1 MASGTKSIA
10 EKGPS
15 LRWGVERRLEFVEFR
30 LFWDGYVNRSDLTN
44 FFGVSTQQ
52 ASTDLNRYRALA
64 PHNMIYDKSAKRF
77 RRSDDFKPLFLAPDP
92 ARYLAQLWLVSEGV
106 LTSSETWLSQ
116 IPCFDMVPFLKRSI
130 NPKYL
135 RNVLD
140 AIRSKMALEIQYQ
153 SLSRPK
159 PIWRWISPHALGFDG
174 YRWHVRAFC
183 HIDESYKDFLLPRI
197 LGTRGLRPQT
207 INPEQDKDWFEVV
220 TLLIG
225 PNPAFSDDQ
234 RRVVELDYGM
244 TEGVLEIRI
253 RRAFLYYALKRL
265 GLDRDLTDVSAA
277 EQHVVLLNR
286 EEVLNRTPTIDAR
299 EDGRV
304 AKKTTKKK
312 N

>member
-1 MASGTKSIA
+1 
-10 EKGPS
+10 
-15 LRWGVERRLEFVEFR
+15 
-30 LFWDGYVNRSDLTN
+30 
-44 FFGVSTQQ
+44 
-52 ASTDLNRYRALA
+52 
-64 PHNMIYDKSAKRF
+64 MIYDKSAKRF
-77 RRSDDFKPLFLAPDP
+77 RRSDDYKPLFLAPDP
-92 ARYLAQLWLVSEGV
+92 ARYLAQLRLVSEGG

-140 AIRSKMALEIQYQ
+140 AIRSKMALELQYQ

-159 PIWRWISPHALGFDG
+159 PIWRWISPHALGFHG
-174 YRWHVRAFC
+174 YRWYVRAFC

-244 TEGVLEIRI
+244 KNGVLEIRI

-265 GLDRDLTDVSAA
+265 GLDHDLTSLSAT

-286 EEVLNRTPTIDAR
+286 EEVLNNTKLAR
-299 EDGRV
+299 RDLVG
-304 AKKTTKKK
+304 
-312 N
+312 